1 MRSIYPWQQQEWQQ
15 LFSRKNSGQLPHA
28 ILIKGMEGVGKYH
41 FALCLAEVL
50 LCQKGSTR
58 SCGEC
63 SACQLLKSNN
73 HPDLIIIKPEE
84 ENKAIKIDQ
93 IRELVYELNNTS
105 QQGGY
110 KIVIIEHAE
119 LLNIA
124 ASNSLLKTLEEPA
137 VNVIIILL
145 SHHPAILAATIRSRC
160 QTIAIKTPVF
170 NTAQEWLKQQ
180 APEADLKLALALAEN
195 APLKALS
202 ILQEKNLQRRLG
214 FFQNLYALQDKKI
227 NAVQAAEQ
235 YLDWDFRS
243 LLLTFMRVVSD
254 LIKIKCTAIEYLVNQ
269 DQTKELICLAAKTD
283 LNKLFTYQK
292 QLLKLHQYFIRNIN
306 FNQQL
311 TAESLTITWTQLF
324 INTDISNI

>member
-1 MRSIYPWQQQEWQQ
+1 MHSIYPWQQQEWQQ
-15 LFSRKNSGQLPHA
+15 LLSCKNSGQLPHA

-50 LCQKGSTR
+50 LCQKGSTK

-73 HPDLIIIKPEE
+73 HPDLIIIKSEE

-93 IRELVYELNNTS
+93 IRELVSELNNTA

-110 KIVIIEHAE
+110 KIVIIEYAE

-137 VNVIIILL
+137 ANVIIILI
-145 SHHPAILAATIRSRC
+145 SHHPATLAATIRSRC
-160 QTIAIKTPVF
+160 QIIAIKAPLF
-170 NTAQEWLKQQ
+170 NVAQEWLKQQ
-180 APEADLKLALALAEN
+180 VPDADFKLVLALAEN

-202 ILQEKNLQRRLG
+202 ILQEENLQRRQE
-214 FFQNLYALQDKKI
+214 FFQNLYALQNKKMS
-227 NAVQAAEQ
+227 AVQVAEQ
-235 YLDWDFRS
+235 CLDWDFRS

-254 LIKIKCTAIEYLVNQ
+254 LIKIKFTAVENIINQ
-269 DQTKELICLAAKTD
+269 DQIKELIYLAAKTD

-292 QLLKLHQYFIRNIN
+292 QLLKLHQYFVRNIN

-324 INTDISNI
+324 VK